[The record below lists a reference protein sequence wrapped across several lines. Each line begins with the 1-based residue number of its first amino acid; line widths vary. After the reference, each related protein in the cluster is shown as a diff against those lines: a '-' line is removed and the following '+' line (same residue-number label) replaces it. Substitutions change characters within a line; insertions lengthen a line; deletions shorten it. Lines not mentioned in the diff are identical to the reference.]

1 MLRKWPCREKSGK
14 SFPQPHSPGN
24 SDISSADLHSMIF
37 MAFSNLNDSM
47 INTISAASVHLWGGK
62 QISTGYSGLHST
74 FHVLFLSAVK
84 RKPAIIT
91 FAANTLLTHDT
102 GKMQRIRNAFPGCS
116 GNSKTW
122 EYEKVLPSFVQN
134 LTRLLRCVYHFL
146 CFSSFPLS
154 HT

>member
-1 MLRKWPCREKSGK
+1 MCSENGLVERNQAKHPLSHIHLETLT
-14 SFPQPHSPGN
+14 FPVQ
-24 SDISSADLHSMIF
+24 IWTLIWMT
-37 MAFSNLNDSM
+37 FSNLNDSM
-47 INTISAASVHLWGGK
+47 INTINAVSVHLLGEK

-84 RKPAIIT
+84 WKTAIIT

-134 LTRLLRCVYHFL
+134 LTRVLRCVYHFL
-146 CFSSFPLS
+146 WFSSFPLS